1 MTKKNKE
8 MNYKDKCSKGDV
20 SSWFIGDITVLH
32 SKFDTAEFMTISHN
46 GKLTDNG
53 VANSKLITE
62 AFNVLN
68 ETGFTPLEI
77 AEQNKIMYRALY
89 DILSSINPTCYP
101 SVNWNSST
109 FDDGRIGSKH
119 MPTDET
125 VLKCIEAIKTIQTK

>member
-1 MTKKNKE
+1 MS
-8 MNYKDKCSKGDV
+8 YKDKCTKGDV

-68 ETGFTPLEI
+68 DTGYTPRELVDKMKRI
-77 AEQNKIMYRALY
+77 NMQ
-89 DILSSINPTCYP
+89 LSSICGSMDVIDSVRISTCMEELGP
-101 SVNWNSST
+101 L
-109 FDDGRIGSKH
+109 F
-119 MPTDET
+119 
-125 VLKCIEAIKTIQTK
+125 KTK